1 MSEII
6 KRVAGRAEGYGYDW
20 SVGRHTGAHPS
31 QDDKIL
37 LSFNISGQQA
47 LGISSNCTLH
57 LRVDD
62 FLKFA
67 ESIVEMRDHLRD
79 SSATLSNDEFN
90 QILSELVTDAEQDFL
105 S

>member
-1 MSEII
+1 MSEIV

-20 SVGRHTGAHPS
+20 SVGRHTGAHSS

-57 LRVDD
+57 LRADD

-79 SSATLSNDEFN
+79 SSATEFQTTGWCEAIDE
-90 QILSELVTDAEQDFL
+90 LAEQDFL

>member
-1 MSEII
+1 MSEIV
-6 KRVAGRAEGYGYDW
+6 KRVADRAENYGFDW
-20 SVGRHTGAHPS
+20 SVGRHTSGHPG

-47 LGISSNCTLH
+47 LGISSNLTLH

-67 ESIVEMRDHLRD
+67 ESIEEMRGHLKE
-79 SSATLSNDEFN
+79 AQT
-90 QILSELVTDAEQDFL
+90 SE
-105 S
+105 

>member
-6 KRVAGRAEGYGYDW
+6 KRVAGSAEGYGYDW
-20 SVGRHTGAHPS
+20 SVGRHTGN

-47 LGISSNCTLH
+47 LGISSNLTLH

-62 FLKFA
+62 FLKFS

-79 SSATLSNDEFN
+79 SSASLSNDEFN
-90 QILSELVTDAEQDFL
+90 QMLSELVTDAEQDFL

>member
-1 MSEII
+1 MSEIV

-20 SVGRHTGAHPS
+20 SVGRHTGAPS

-47 LGISSNCTLH
+47 LGISSNLTLH

-79 SSATLSNDEFN
+79 SSASLSNDEFN
-90 QILSELVTDAEQDFL
+90 QMLSELVTDAEQDFL